1 MFRSPLRFVLTLL
14 SILGGARLSA
24 QPAAATPTPGPF
36 FEAEQPFFQSQVQV
50 TPPPAGRTSGGNFV
64 VRGLI
69 IRIGPAHAAVFD
81 QELLRLAALW
91 EVPAGAPLTTLQTM
105 PQISYVQRGRR
116 VNAAHPELTGPTL
129 LATGMHPGVAGRD
142 AADLFT
148 DPRPEA
154 REGEEGR
161 GPLPESRARFSGVE
175 LAGETAVLHYRIGG
189 VAVREWHD
197 AHTAEGRTW
206 LRRHVSVEAHA
217 EPLHLAVGEG
227 AWELVSSTH
236 ARSPLP
242 GGRQRTVHLH
252 GTGADLIERSGTLVV
267 RMQGASAANVIT
279 LALTTAE
286 EGSDPAFASPG
297 AVAVPPAP
305 PARRWPQTVTTPVEI
320 GLTDTNGLVLDA
332 MAMPEVNPWQRRVR
346 AADVAFLS
354 SDRAAVVT
362 YEGDVWWVDGFGRND
377 GQTLTWQRYSSGLY
391 EPLALVAADGLLVVA
406 TKNGLVRLHDR
417 DGNGEADWFEN
428 FNDHLI
434 QSRST
439 RAFALDLDRGPD
451 GSFYLTQ
458 GGITTPSG
466 IPSGGTGTAHTGAI
480 LRIAADGR
488 TSQRFAAKARE
499 PFVTVHPVTGEVT
512 ATDQQGHY
520 TPSSVVYHVREGY
533 EFGFPDK
540 DPVRID
546 PPLTWIPHEQ
556 DPSSASQEWLM
567 GDGMGPWNGRLL
579 HLSYNTGRL
588 LLIAPDFAAP
598 VPQGA
603 VIPLGV
609 RTELPLLHARMHPRG
624 DAAILAGFQIW
635 GSRAPTHSG
644 LVRLRPGQSPITT
657 ALGARSV
664 RDGVILSFD
673 APLDPASLTP
683 ERVTVRLWNYR
694 RSSAYGS
701 GRFALDGESGTT
713 PWGVAQVV
721 PSSDRRSVFVHLPG
735 LPAAMQIEVRHD
747 FLRADGVPA
756 RGEAFFTVHQPAPAD
771 LVAAGFPAI
780 DFSRQAAAIAQI
792 KEPPPTI
799 DAGRTVAETLGC
811 IACHSI
817 DGTTE
822 GKVGPTWKDLYL
834 AQRTFADGTTDV
846 ADEVYLREK
855 ILEPM
860 KRRVSSAPVEMP
872 SYRGVLSEA
881 QLESVILYIKSLR
894 RPPGRAP

>member
-1 MFRSPLRFVLTLL
+1 MHRLSPRFLLALL
-14 SILGGARLSA
+14 SVCGGVLSA
-24 QPAAATPTPGPF
+24 QPASNAPTPGPF
-36 FEAEQPFFQSQVQV
+36 FEPEQPFFQSQVQV

-64 VRGLI
+64 IRGLVL
-69 IRIGPAHAAVFD
+69 RIGPRHAAVFD

-91 EVPAGAPLTTLQTM
+91 EVPAGEPLTTLQTM
-105 PQISYVQRGRR
+105 PQISYMQRGRR

-129 LATGMHPGVAGRD
+129 LMTGMHPGAAGPD
-142 AADLFT
+142 AAALFD
-148 DPRPEA
+148 DPRPPA

-161 GPLPESRARFSGVE
+161 GPLPETRARFEGVE
-175 LAGETAVLHYRIGG
+175 LAGDTAVLHYRLGG
-189 VAVREWHD
+189 TGVREWYE
-197 AHTAEGRTW
+197 AQTQEGLEW
-206 LRRHVSVEAHA
+206 LLRHVAFAAHPEAI
-217 EPLHLAVGEG
+217 HLAIADGPWERVSAHEARG
-227 AWELVSSTH
+227 A
-236 ARSPLP
+236 LP
-242 GGRQRTVHLH
+242 DGRQRILRLH
-252 GTGADLIERSGTLVV
+252 GTGAELVVQRDTLVARV
-267 RMQGASAANVIT
+267 NGARAATVIT
-279 LALTTAE
+279 FAL
-286 EGSDPAFASPG
+286 
-297 AVAVPPAP
+297 AVASQAAPLAEGPSDVAVVPQAP
-305 PARRWPQTVTTPVEI
+305 PARRWPQTVTTSI
-320 GLTDTNGLVLDA
+320 QLALTDTNGLALDA
-332 MAMPEVNPWQRRVR
+332 MAVPEVNPWARRVR

-354 SDRAAVVT
+354 PDRAAVVT
-362 YEGDVWWVDGFGRND
+362 YEGDVWLVDGFDRKEG
-377 GQTLTWQRYSSGLY
+377 GTLTWQRYSSGLY
-391 EPLALVAADGLLVVA
+391 EPLALVEADGRLVVA
-406 TKNGLVRLHDR
+406 TKNGLVRLRDR

-439 RAFALDLDRGPD
+439 RAFPLDLDRAPD
-451 GSFYLTQ
+451 GSFFLTQ

-466 IPSGGTGTAHTGAI
+466 IPSGGTGTPHSGAI

-488 TSQRFAAKARE
+488 TSQLFAAKARE

-520 TPSSVVYHVREGY
+520 TPSSVVYHVRPGY

-540 DPVRID
+540 NPVRID

-556 DPSSASQEWLM
+556 DPSSASQEWLV
-567 GDGMGPWNGRLL
+567 GDGMGSWNGRLL

-588 LLIAPDFAAP
+588 LLVTPDFTAP

-609 RTELPLLHARMHPRG
+609 RTELPLLHARMHPHG

-657 ALGARSV
+657 ALAARSAP
-664 RDGVILSFD
+664 DGVILTFD
-673 APLDPASLTP
+673 APLDHASLTP
-683 ERVTVRLWNYR
+683 ERVTVRLWNYQ

-721 PSSDRRSVFVHLPG
+721 PSADGHSVFVHLPG
-735 LPAAMQIEVRHD
+735 LPAAMQVEVRHD
-747 FLRADGVPA
+747 FLRTDGVPV
-756 RGEAFFTVHQPAPAD
+756 RGEAFFTVHQPSPAD
-771 LVAAGFPAI
+771 LVAAGFPPI
-780 DFSRQAAAIAQI
+780 DFSRRAVAIAQV

-811 IACHSI
+811 IACHST

-822 GKVGPTWKDLYL
+822 GKVGPTWRNLYL
-834 AQRTFADGTTDV
+834 SPRTFADGTTDV

-860 KRRVSSAPVEMP
+860 KRRVSTTPVEMP

-894 RPPGRAP
+894 RPPGRTP